1 MLGSMRNAAW
11 CILLV
16 GMAVLTLV
24 GLRGCAKPVAM
35 LHQRPSF
42 DGKITV
48 EGDSLSLSGELVFQR
63 KSQHCQLMRR
73 QPTTL
78 ALGRDR
84 EGNLFA
90 YEADKYRPLQAEETR
105 ELRAVLA
112 LVDGTE
118 LSEPQRARRES
129 SSSAA
134 LAARMP
140 SGMTSPR
147 STSRERSRSFS
158 IPSPK
163 TFRRRREKGALP
175 THRNA
180 RRRA

>member
-1 MLGSMRNAAW
+1 MLGSMRNAGHAGW

-16 GMAVLTLV
+16 GVGVLTLV

-63 KSQHCQLMRR
+63 KSQHCQLTRR

-78 ALGRDR
+78 ALGRDP

-90 YEADKYRPLQAEETR
+90 YEANKYRPLQAEETR

-118 LSEPQRARRES
+118 LSEPQPAKAGYSVQVPGLGRVRVTLQES
-129 SSSAA
+129 PA
-134 LAARMP
+134 
-140 SGMTSPR
+140 GVH
-147 STSRERSRSFS
+147 
-158 IPSPK
+158 
-163 TFRRRREKGALP
+163 GQ
-175 THRNA
+175 HR
-180 RRRA
+180 

>member
-35 LHQRPSF
+35 LHQRPF
-42 DGKITV
+42 FEGKITV
-48 EGDSLSLSGELVFQR
+48 EGDSLSLSRELIFQR
-63 KSQHCQLMRR
+63 ESQHCQLTRR
-73 QPTTL
+73 QPTTVV
-78 ALGRDR
+78 LGRDR

-90 YEADKYRPLQAEETR
+90 FEAGKPRPLQAEETR

-118 LSEPQRARRES
+118 LSEPQPAKAGYSVQVPGLGRVRVTLQESPAGVHGQRR
-129 SSSAA
+129 
-134 LAARMP
+134 
-140 SGMTSPR
+140 
-147 STSRERSRSFS
+147 
-158 IPSPK
+158 
-163 TFRRRREKGALP
+163 
-175 THRNA
+175 
-180 RRRA
+180 

>member
-1 MLGSMRNAAW
+1 MLRSMRNAGHAGW
-11 CILLV
+11 CILGV
-16 GMAVLTLV
+16 GVLTLV

-63 KSQHCQLMRR
+63 KSQHCQLTRR
-73 QPTTL
+73 QPTHL
-78 ALGRDR
+78 VLGRDP

-90 YEADKYRPLQAEETR
+90 FEADRHRPLQAEETR

-118 LSEPQRARRES
+118 LSEPQVGEAGYWVQVPGLGRLRVTLHES
-129 SSSAA
+129 PA
-134 LAARMP
+134 
-140 SGMTSPR
+140 GVH
-147 STSRERSRSFS
+147 
-158 IPSPK
+158 
-163 TFRRRREKGALP
+163 GQ
-175 THRNA
+175 HR
-180 RRRA
+180 